1 MKKVDVVYSAC
12 YGGDAYPFGDLG
24 NEVKAITNP
33 DAQMTNPNAILVVW
47 GGADINPKLY
57 GHEQSKTTHP
67 SASRDPVEWACI
79 QKAIE
84 LGIPMIG
91 VCRGAQMMCAAA
103 GGFLIQDVSGH
114 HGQHTVT
121 TYNGSIL
128 NVNSIHHQMLA
139 GLEKVDHE
147 LLAWSTVK
155 RSGGYI
161 WKDDQSYV
169 PPVGFKEP
177 ELVYFPRI
185 KAMAVQWHPEMMS
198 ENSPAT
204 TFIMEQW
211 YARTANINSTAKA

>member
-1 MKKVDVVYSAC
+1 MNKVDVIYSAC
-12 YGGDAYPFGDLG
+12 YGGDAYPFGDMG
-24 NEVKAITNP
+24 NEVIAVRNP
-33 DAQMTNPNAILVVW
+33 TTEMTNPNAILVVW

-57 GHEQSKTTHP
+57 NHAQSRTTSP
-67 SASRDPVEWACI
+67 STTRDTVEWGCI
-79 QKAIE
+79 QRAIE

-121 TYNGSIL
+121 TYGGAIL

-155 RSGGYI
+155 RSRSYI
-161 WKDDQSYV
+161 WKDDQPYT

-198 ENSPAT
+198 ESSPAT

-211 YARTANINSTAKA
+211 NARTANIHSTAKA